1 MLWFRPAPAVPG
13 PGGDVSGEL
22 RVHFIDVGQ
31 GDATLLQ
38 GPDFTI
44 LIDAGR
50 HDRNDVV
57 PYLRKAGVERI
68 DVLIG
73 THPHADHIGQF
84 PEVLAAF
91 PVTEVWLSGF
101 EHPTRTFERALDAI
115 IASEARYL
123 EPRAGE
129 VYRVGQARLLVLNP
143 EQLGD
148 DLHDSNIVV
157 HVQFGEI
164 AFVFTGDAEAH
175 TEMAIARRGYNMK
188 ADVLHLGHH
197 GSATSTSDALL
208 DAVRPAVAVYSAG
221 ADNSYGHPHKEPLA
235 RLAARGIPVYGT
247 DRYGTIVIRT
257 DGKDFSVST
266 EKEGSGGEAP

>member
-1 MLWFRPAPAVPG
+1 MLLYRPSPAVPG
-13 PGGDVSGEL
+13 PGLAPSGDL
-22 RVHFIDVGQ
+22 HVHFIDVGQ

-50 HDRNDVV
+50 HDQADVV
-57 PYLRKAGVERI
+57 PYLTAVGVERI
-68 DVLIG
+68 DLLIG

-115 IASEARYL
+115 LASDAGYR

-129 VYRVGQARLLVLNP
+129 VHRIGSARLLVLNP
-143 EQLGD
+143 VELGE
-148 DLHDSNIVV
+148 DLHDSNIAV
-157 HVQFGEI
+157 HVQYGEI
-164 AFVFTGDAEAH
+164 GFVFTGDAETP
-175 TEMAIARRGYNMK
+175 TEIAIASRGYNIG
-188 ADVLHLGHH
+188 AEVLHLGHH

-208 DAVRPAVAVYSAG
+208 DVVRPEVAVYSAG
-221 ADNSYGHPHKEPLA
+221 IDNSYGHPHREPLA
-235 RLAARGIPVYGT
+235 RLAARGIAVYGT
-247 DRYGTIVIRT
+247 DRHGTIVITT
-257 DGKDFSVST
+257 DGKEYAVST
-266 EKEGSGGEAP
+266 EKQPAEN

>member
-1 MLWFRPAPAVPG
+1 MLLFRPSPAVPA
-13 PGGDVSGEL
+13 PGAAADGDL
-22 RVHFIDVGQ
+22 HVHFIDIGQ

-50 HDRNDVV
+50 HDRADVV
-57 PYLRKAGVERI
+57 PYLQAAGVTRL
-68 DVLIG
+68 DLLIG

-115 IASEARYL
+115 LASEASYR

-129 VYRVGQARLLVLNP
+129 VHRIGSARLLVLNP
-143 EQLGD
+143 AELGD
-148 DLHDSNIVV
+148 DLHDSNIAV
-157 HVQFGEI
+157 HIKYGDV
-164 AFVFTGDAEAH
+164 AFVFTGDAETA
-175 TEMAIARRGYNMK
+175 TELAIASRGHNIG

-221 ADNSYGHPHKEPLA
+221 IDNSYGHPHREPLA
-235 RLAARGIPVYGT
+235 RLATRGITVYGT
-247 DRYGTIVIRT
+247 DRDGTIVITT
-257 DGKDFSVST
+257 DGKEYSVTT
-266 EKEGSGGEAP
+266 EKQPARD